1 MAYEFAQAHAKHREN
16 PLKGFVG
23 IFVVLFVVFTA
34 VAVASML
41 LAQNWRTFLPGAEGA
56 RSMWGGVKS
65 AVYTVIS
72 QLS

>member
-1 MAYEFAQAHAKHREN
+1 MAQEHAVIHAAHREGS
-16 PLKGFVG
+16 LKGFQG
-23 IFVVLFVVFTA
+23 IFVALFVVFLA

-41 LAQNWRTFLPGAEGA
+41 LAQNWRAFLPGAEGA
-56 RSMWGGVKS
+56 RSMLDGVKT

>member
-1 MAYEFAQAHAKHREN
+1 MAHEVIDRRHPHRPGSLE
-16 PLKGFVG
+16 GFVG
-23 IFVVLFVVFTA
+23 TFLVMFIVFL
-34 VAVASML
+34 VMAVASML

-56 RSMWGGVKS
+56 HSMLDGVKR